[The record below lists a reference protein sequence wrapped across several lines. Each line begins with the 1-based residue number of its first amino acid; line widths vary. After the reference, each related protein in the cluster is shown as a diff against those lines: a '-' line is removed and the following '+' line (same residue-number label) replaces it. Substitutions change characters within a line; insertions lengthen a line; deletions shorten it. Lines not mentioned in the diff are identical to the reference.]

1 MLPLLKTIER
11 LACLVFAMQISL
23 TMASDSIQD
32 AVMKDEPRL
41 FGIFKQLHQNPELA
55 FMEFE
60 TASLVAKEL
69 AANNF
74 EVISGIGNTGVVG
87 ILKNGEGPVVL
98 FRADMD
104 GLPIKEATDLSYK
117 STAYKE
123 DRFGQTL
130 PVMHACGHDA
140 HTTWLIGMAKQL
152 NQHRD
157 KWAGTAILLAQPAEE
172 IIEGAKAMVADGL
185 YDRIPKPDIIISA
198 HTIPVIPAG
207 VMAIREGR
215 RMAGTDQIDVHIHG
229 FGGHGS
235 TPHATKDP
243 VMMGVMAV
251 QGYQTIVSRMLDQS
265 QPAVLT
271 VGAFQA
277 GDTNNIIPDKATLKV
292 NLRWYN
298 KLERKQLIE
307 GIKAVT
313 DNVAEMYGVPEDRMP
328 EYDMKGYAIPVVNAD
343 AADVGRA
350 RQAMIKAIGD
360 GRVAPGLPPLM
371 GSEDFQMLAEPF
383 PDARILFIEVG
394 SGKADVYKNLV
405 EKGQYPEGL
414 NHTPKF
420 AVERPAIATGTLALS
435 AVVMEFLSK

>member
-1 MLPLLKTIER
+1 
-11 LACLVFAMQISL
+11 
-23 TMASDSIQD
+23 
-32 AVMKDEPRL
+32 
-41 FGIFKQLHQNPELA
+41 
-55 FMEFE
+55 
-60 TASLVAKEL
+60 
-69 AANNF
+69 
-74 EVISGIGNTGVVG
+74 
-87 ILKNGEGPVVL
+87 
-98 FRADMD
+98 
-104 GLPIKEATDLSYK
+104 
-117 STAYKE
+117 
-123 DRFGQTL
+123 
-130 PVMHACGHDA
+130 
-140 HTTWLIGMAKQL
+140 
-152 NQHRD
+152 
-157 KWAGTAILLAQPAEE
+157 
-172 IIEGAKAMVADGL
+172 
-185 YDRIPKPDIIISA
+185 
-198 HTIPVIPAG
+198 
-207 VMAIREGR
+207 
-215 RMAGTDQIDVHIHG
+215 
-229 FGGHGS
+229 
-235 TPHATKDP
+235 
-243 VMMGVMAV
+243 MMGVMAV

-350 RQAMIKAIGD
+350 RQAMIKAIGG